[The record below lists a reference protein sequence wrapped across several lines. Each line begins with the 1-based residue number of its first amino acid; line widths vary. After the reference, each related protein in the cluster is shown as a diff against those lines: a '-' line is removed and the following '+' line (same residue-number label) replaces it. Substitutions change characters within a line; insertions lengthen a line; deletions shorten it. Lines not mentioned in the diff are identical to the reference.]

1 MKGESD
7 IVSGLQAMKRAH
19 DHWDS
24 FVRER
29 PGTLA
34 ERMFGGY
41 CKRLAWIAN
50 DLLTCPH
57 FPPLVRDGIRKE
69 WAADPFATMAI
80 AEKAALLPPD
90 QRDAIESIID
100 RLITGERLTI
110 ELKTRTDEPEA
121 LEASPAQ

>member
-7 IVSGLQAMKRAH
+7 IVSGLQAMKRAY

-29 PGTLA
+29 PGSLA

-41 CKRLAWIAN
+41 CKRLDWIAQ
-50 DLLTCPH
+50 DLITCPH
-57 FPPLVRDGIRKE
+57 FPQVVRDGIRKE
-69 WAADPFATMAI
+69 WKSDSFTTLAI

-90 QRDAIESIID
+90 QRDIIENIID
-100 RLITGERLTI
+100 RLITGERLNI
-110 ELKTRTDEPEA
+110 ELKTPTDA
-121 LEASPAQ
+121 LEAHAE